1 MQSTETRFKRDGD
14 GLPRFPNKSLG
25 SAPRLQLVRP
35 TPIAMPVGPSV
46 AILLCIYYGKQFL
59 EEQLESIAQQTHT
72 NWKLYVSDDGDC
84 EESRRIL
91 KRFSERFEKG
101 RVTVRKGPHKG
112 FVENFLSLT
121 CDASISADYFAFS
134 DQDDIWNKDKLKN
147 AIQALGGV
155 DQSIPSLYCS
165 RTIVVDK
172 SNNEIGKSPL
182 FTRTPSFSNALVQCI
197 GGANTMTFNRKV
209 RDIAVEVGKNIP
221 AITHD
226 WWMYLLTT
234 GVGGRVIYDSKP
246 SIRYRQH
253 ESNRVGCNI
262 TLRAKLFRVFLLLT
276 GKFKDYNDRN
286 IKSLGYAYHLLTKEN
301 QRIYDEFVTL
311 RKSYLVQRINRFK
324 RLKIYRQTALGNVGI
339 WISIF
344 LKKL

>member
-1 MQSTETRFKRDGD
+1 MQSTEARFKRDSD
-14 GLPRFPNKSLG
+14 EFPRLPGKSPG
-25 SAPRLQLVRP
+25 SKARLQLVRP
-35 TPIAMPVGPSV
+35 SAVSLPVGPSV
-46 AILLCIYYGKQFL
+46 AILLCIYHGKHFL
-59 EEQLESIAQQTHT
+59 EEQLESIAQQTHK

-84 EESRRIL
+84 EDSRRIL
-91 KRFSERFEKG
+91 EKFSKRFEQG
-101 RVTVRKGPHKG
+101 RVSVRKGPQKG

-121 CDASISADYFAFS
+121 CDSSISADYFAFS
-134 DQDDIWNKDKLKN
+134 DQDDIWNQDKLEN
-147 AIQALGGV
+147 AIQALGDV

-182 FTRTPSFSNALVQCI
+182 FTRAPSFSNALVQCI
-197 GGANTMTFNRKV
+197 GGANTMTFNRNV
-209 RDIAVEVGKNIP
+209 RDIAVQVGKNIP

-262 TLRAKLFRVFLLLT
+262 TLRAKLYRVYLLVK
-276 GKFKDYNDRN
+276 GRFKDYNDRN
-286 IKSLGYAYHLLTKEN
+286 IKSLGCAYHLLTKEN
-301 QRIYDEFVTL
+301 QKIYDEFVDL
-311 RKSYLVQRINRFK
+311 RKSAFIKRINRFR
-324 RLKIYRQTALGNVGI
+324 RLKIYRQTDLGNFGI
-339 WISIF
+339 WLSVL